1 MDEKIWSIKVMKNI
15 VLICFLSSFYLQLFA
30 QKRLVDS
37 VSVLG
42 MQIDSLKSQ
51 LADARRA
58 WKKCSEQQNV
68 YTVEMTEQQTR
79 QVEVIKNWQE
89 KYIEIQN
96 RYQNLGDS
104 LKKTIET
111 TTLLQKVIADK
122 AIEQSMMANKA
133 ALLAQKLKDS
143 LVDYSENRCYI
154 YSKDKIVCIELNDSL
169 LFGATNNLSKEGKI
183 LLETLTNQLVSVKD
197 INVNVKLFAKS
208 EQKLQDFLSQALSKG
223 KSLVNLFEN
232 NKLPSERIS
241 LQILNAENEAKKSK
255 YPIIVEITF

>member
-30 QKRLVDS
+30 QKRLADS

-143 LVDYSENRCYI
+143 LVDIPKNLCYI
-154 YSKDKIVCIELNDSL
+154 YSREKDVYVVLSDTL
-169 LFGATNNLSKEGKI
+169 LFGSNFYLSNQGKQFLERLLKLIRNETSSFVNIKTFANRAAKKQEIWLQANNRSRV
-183 LLETLTNQLVSVKD
+183 LTT
-197 INVNVKLFAKS
+197 F
-208 EQKLQDFLSQALSKG
+208 
-223 KSLVNLFEN
+223 FEN
-232 NKLPSERIS
+232 IYFP
-241 LQILNAENEAKKSK
+241 
-255 YPIIVEITF
+255 

>member
-1 MDEKIWSIKVMKNI
+1 MKNI
-15 VLICFLSSFYLQLFA
+15 VLICLLSGLYLQLFA
-30 QKRLVDS
+30 QKRLADS

-79 QVEVIKNWQE
+79 QAEVIKNWQE
-89 KYIEIQN
+89 KYIEIQK
-96 RYQNLGDS
+96 RYNNLGDS
-104 LKKTIET
+104 LKRTIES

-122 AIEQSMMANKA
+122 AIEQSMMANNA

-169 LFGATNNLSKEGKI
+169 LFGATNNLSIEGKI
-183 LLETLTNQLVSVKD
+183 LLEALTNQLVSMKD
-197 INVNVKLFAKS
+197 IHLNVKLFAKS
-208 EQKLQDFLSQALSKG
+208 EQKLHDFLTQALSKG
-223 KSLVNLFEN
+223 KSLINLFEN
-232 NKLPSERIS
+232 NKLPSERIT
-241 LQILNAENEAKKSK
+241 LEILNPENAFVKSK
-255 YPIIVEITF
+255 YAIIIENNFLDNK